1 MPDSPAFWGAV
12 TAVVVAVLGF
22 IGTQRAKQSDAMTE
36 MLREAREWAETFR
49 ASEHDCRTELAAVR
63 TEVAELRQQIV
74 ILRRD
79 VGG

>member
-22 IGTQRAKQSDAMTE
+22 VGTQRAKQSDATTE
-36 MLREAREWAETFR
+36 MLHEAHEWAETFR
-49 ASEHDCRTELAAVR
+49 ASEHDCRIELAAVR

-79 VGG
+79 VEG

>member
-12 TAVVVAVLGF
+12 TAVVGAVLGF
-22 IGTQRAKQSDAMTE
+22 VGTQRAKQSDATAE
-36 MLREAREWAETFR
+36 MLHEAHEWAETFR

-79 VGG
+79 VEG

>member
-12 TAVVVAVLGF
+12 TAVVAAVLGF
-22 IGTQRAKQSDAMTE
+22 IGTQRAKQSDATTE
-36 MLREAREWAETFR
+36 MLREARDWAETFR

-74 ILRRD
+74 ILRQNIE
-79 VGG
+79 G

>member
-12 TAVVVAVLGF
+12 TAVVAAVLGF
-22 IGTQRAKQSDAMTE
+22 AGTKRAKQCDVTTE
-36 MLREAREWAETFR
+36 MLREAHEWAETFR

-79 VGG
+79 VEG

>member
-22 IGTQRAKQSDAMTE
+22 IGTQRAKQSDATTE

-49 ASEHDCRTELAAVR
+49 TSEHDCRTELAAVR

-79 VGG
+79 VEG